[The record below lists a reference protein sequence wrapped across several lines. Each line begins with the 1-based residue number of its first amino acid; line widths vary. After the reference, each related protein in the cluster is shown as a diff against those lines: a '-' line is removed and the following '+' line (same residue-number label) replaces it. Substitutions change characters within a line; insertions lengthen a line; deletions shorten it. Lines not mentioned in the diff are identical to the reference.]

1 MAGGKGY
8 AFDNDLLKL
17 IFNGVPIFGLAD
29 NAASSPLTNLYLSLH
44 TLDPIDMTLGT
55 GDQTTNEVA
64 YGGYARKAVLRTSA
78 GFNVNGPVVTLVAA
92 MFFAAATSGGA
103 TAAWCAVGTQ
113 LSGPGRILYR
123 GPITPNIVIAVG
135 QPAPQLTTGTTL
147 TES

>member
-17 IFNGVPIFGLAD
+17 IFNGVPIYQLAD

-44 TLDPIDMTLGT
+44 TLDPIDMTAGT
-55 GDQTTNEVA
+55 GDQTTHEAA
-64 YGGYARKAVLRTSA
+64 YGGYTRKAVPRDST
-78 GFNVNGPVVTLVAA
+78 GFTVYGPSVSLAA
-92 MFFAAATSGGA
+92 AVFFPAATSGGE
-103 TAAWCAVGTQ
+103 TETWCAVGTQ

-123 GPITPNIVIAVG
+123 GPITPNIVVTVG
-135 QPAPQLTTGTTL
+135 GAAPQLTTGTTL